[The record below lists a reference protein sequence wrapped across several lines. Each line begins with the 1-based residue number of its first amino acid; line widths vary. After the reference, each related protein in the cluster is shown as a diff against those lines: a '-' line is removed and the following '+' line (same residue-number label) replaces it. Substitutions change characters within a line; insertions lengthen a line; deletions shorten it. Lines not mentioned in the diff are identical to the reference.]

1 VAVRKEVDVNETKA
15 ISSRG
20 GGELSRLTIQ
30 RLLMIVVEIVNGKV
44 SSEWEI

>member
-1 VAVRKEVDVNETKA
+1 MNETKA

-20 GGELSRLTIQ
+20 GGGLPRLTIQ
-30 RLLMIVVEIVNGKV
+30 RLLKIVEEIVNSKV